1 MEIEGAKGTDGNWI
15 DPAIIDKFG
24 LKRRPHANMQRFV
37 SRLFPGQQYVPTEE
51 VDVKLVFEPAG
62 IAICVK
68 CLVLPD
74 STVAH
79 QSEVIIGDADIEF
92 YGVRDLIRAKS
103 PLFKPAREATEVLS
117 SLGNKLKEQELLENF
132 GSFVKKKK
140 NRVELTCGIL
150 SYVQRIFQL
159 KVGGVSVC

>member
-1 MEIEGAKGTDGNWI
+1 M
-15 DPAIIDKFG
+15 
-24 LKRRPHANMQRFV
+24 
-37 SRLFPGQQYVPTEE
+37 S
-51 VDVKLVFEPAG
+51 
-62 IAICVK
+62 